1 MAAAV
6 NGGTDILS
14 GFSTNKTITDLVVA
28 NLISEARVTE
38 AAKRLLAEQF
48 KLGLFENPYVD
59 ASRATGIIGS
69 DAHRA
74 TGFEVQK
81 QSIVLL
87 QNRDQAVG
95 KTLPLKTGARVSYP
109 AKDTLYPFGFG
120 LGF

>member
-14 GFSTNKTITDLVVA
+14 GFSTNKTITDLVAA

-38 AAKRLLAEQF
+38 AAKRLVAEQF

-81 QSIVLL
+81 QHGAPAFRY
-87 QNRDQAVG
+87 QNVTGR
-95 KTLPLKTGARVSYP
+95 PLW
-109 AKDTLYPFGFG
+109 
-120 LGF
+120 